1 MKKCNFCFVALLL
14 AVVNLFGQQ
23 PAQSAGTQP
32 TKLYWFIPDG
42 VRAEPDLFKIYEW
55 EQKGYLPNLKY
66 MLDHGTHGYSVPVFP
81 THTPVNF
88 AALLTGSTPKVNG
101 VADGPMHTEG
111 FPLSKVSVGG
121 FRSSARKVPAIWS
134 MMEKAGKKTVVL
146 SVPGSTPPEI
156 TKGTVLRGRWGG
168 WGAETYALIFEK
180 QTDNKRQF
188 QQGRGVRLF
197 FNGPKLVQ
205 YLCTGEP
212 KDWSVNVKTYSP
224 ATEITMNAYGLT
236 LYGYIYDNTDDKKV
250 NYNHILFSFDKKS
263 VLADL
268 KQGEWGKWA
277 PCTVSF
283 ENHPIESNLMPCVVK
298 LDNNGYFR
306 IRMLYNNLNSSL
318 TMPEEAAK
326 EFTDG
331 VGPLV
336 DYPDNYPP
344 QLIFFNEDKPVFQRE
359 MKMSFDWHK
368 KAIGF
373 MMNKYHP
380 DVVIHDIY
388 SPNQMLTS
396 RWWLGYVDP
405 ASTRYNTV
413 DVKERDK
420 LWGEVKAMYLQIDSM
435 LGQIIANADS
445 NTLIVFSSD
454 HGAVPLN
461 TSIMVNNLLAKNGYL
476 KFHLDSITG
485 EPVIDYA
492 QSKAI
497 YLKMDAIYLNPAGLD
512 GNWKRASG
520 PEYEKL
526 RDDIAKLLRELKTD
540 KGEFPITS
548 VTKWEDA
555 EQFLDL
561 PKDRVG
567 DLIISNKP
575 GFGFYEEFTPQMEIF
590 TTPLITGY
598 KQAILGDTIKGM
610 WTPFVIMGKGVKQ
623 GVTLDANIKHIDQL
637 PTILK
642 LMGMEIPAYVEG
654 KPIAKVF
661 E

>member
-1 MKKCNFCFVALLL
+1 MKKHIFTLLIL
-14 AVVNLFGQQ
+14 LSFIV
-23 PAQSAGTQP
+23 GTTFSQKP

-42 VRAEPDLFKIYEW
+42 LRAEPDLFKIYDW
-55 EQKGYLPNLKY
+55 ANKGYLPNIKY
-66 MLDHGTHGYSVPVFP
+66 MMDHGAHGYSVPVFP

-88 AALLTGSTPKVNG
+88 AALLTGATPKVNG

-121 FRSSARKVPAIWS
+121 FRSSARRVPAIWTI
-134 MMEKAGKKTVVL
+134 MEKAGKKTVIL

-156 TKGTVLRGRWGG
+156 TRGMVVRGRWGG
-168 WGAETYALIFEK
+168 WGAETYSLVFEK
-180 QTDNKRQF
+180 QTNNKRQF
-188 QQGRGVRLF
+188 EQGRSVRLF
-197 FNGPKLVQ
+197 FNGPKLAQ
-205 YLCTGEP
+205 YIGTTEA
-212 KDWSVNVKTYSP
+212 KDWGVNVKSYSP
-224 ATEITMNAYGLT
+224 PVEIAINAYGLT

-250 NYNHILFSFDKKS
+250 NYNHILFSFDKKQII
-263 VLADL
+263 ADI
-268 KQGEWGKWA
+268 KQGEWGTWT
-277 PCTVSF
+277 PCTVLF
-283 ENHPIESNLMPCVVK
+283 ENHPLESNIMPRVIK
-298 LDNNGYFR
+298 LDDNGYFR
-306 IRMLYNNLNSSL
+306 IRILYNNLNSSL

-326 EFTDG
+326 ELTDG

-344 QLIFFNEDKPVFQRE
+344 QLIFFKEDKSVFQDE

-373 MMNKYHP
+373 IMNKYHP

-405 ASTRYNTV
+405 ASDRYETV
-413 DVKERDK
+413 DAKEHDK
-420 LWGEVKAMYLQIDSM
+420 LWNEVKGMYLQIDSM
-435 LGQIIANADS
+435 IGQILANVDS
-445 NTLIVFSSD
+445 NTLVVFSSD
-454 HGAVPLN
+454 HGACPLN
-461 TSIMVNNLLAKNGYL
+461 TSIMVNNLFAKSGYL
-476 KFHLDSITG
+476 KFNLDSITG
-485 EPVIDYA
+485 EPIIDYA
-492 QSKAI
+492 HSKAI
-497 YLKMDAIYLNPAGLD
+497 YLKMDGVYINPAGLD

-520 PEYEKL
+520 PDYEKL
-526 RDDIAKLLRELKTD
+526 RDEIAKLLTD
-540 KGEFPITS
+540 LQTEKGEHPITS

-575 GFGFYEEFTPQMEIF
+575 GFGFYEEFTEKMELF

-598 KQAILGDTIKGM
+598 KQAILGDTVKAM
-610 WTPFVIMGKGVKQ
+610 WTPFIIMGKGVKE
-623 GVTLDANIKHIDQL
+623 GVTLNKNISHIDQL

-642 LMGMEIPAYVEG
+642 LMGMEIPSYVEG
-654 KPIAKVF
+654 KPIDQVF
-661 E
+661 K